1 VRHRDTWSGVRIEQL
16 RGDALDL
23 VKDRL
28 LDGVAGDDRETTG
41 VSFLFCDSVATAVWV
56 GVWRGG
62 QWLRAARVAGREG

>member
-1 VRHRDTWSGVRIEQL
+1 VVRIEQL

-23 VKDRL
+23 VEDRL
-28 LDGVAGDDRETTG
+28 L
-41 VSFLFCDSVATAVWV
+41 AVWV